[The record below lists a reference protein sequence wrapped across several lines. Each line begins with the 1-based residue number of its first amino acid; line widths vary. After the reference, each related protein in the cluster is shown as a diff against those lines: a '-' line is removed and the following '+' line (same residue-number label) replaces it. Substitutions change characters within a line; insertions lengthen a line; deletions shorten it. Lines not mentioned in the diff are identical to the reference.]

1 MNISIGVRVSKPDKP
16 SCFCPA
22 CTITECRMK
31 KEGKRKMEKFKEG
44 LMYVACII
52 LPPVM
57 LVFFVLGMAAI
68 MNWAFN
74 SIVTKEDQTQVKQN
88 IQTVQNAGKKVWSNF
103 ESWANEE

>member
-1 MNISIGVRVSKPDKP
+1 MNISIGARVNRPDKP

-22 CTITECRMK
+22 CTVTECRMK

-57 LVFFVLGMAAI
+57 LVLFILGMAAI
-68 MNWAFN
+68 MSWGFHN
-74 SIVTKEDQTQVKQN
+74 IGTKEDQAQVKQD
-88 IQTVQNAGKKVWSNF
+88 IQTVQKAGKKVWSKF

>member
-1 MNISIGVRVSKPDKP
+1 
-16 SCFCPA
+16 
-22 CTITECRMK
+22 MK
-31 KEGKRKMEKFKEG
+31 KFKED

-74 SIVTKEDQTQVKQN
+74 SIVTKEYQTQVKQN
-88 IQTVQNAGKKVWSNF
+88 IQTVQNAGKKVWSKF

>member
-1 MNISIGVRVSKPDKP
+1 
-16 SCFCPA
+16 
-22 CTITECRMK
+22 MK
-31 KEGKRKMEKFKEG
+31 KEGKRKMEKFKED

-57 LVFFVLGMAAI
+57 LVFFFFFLAAI

-74 SIVTKEDQTQVKQN
+74 SIVTKENQTQLKQN

>member
-1 MNISIGVRVSKPDKP
+1 
-16 SCFCPA
+16 
-22 CTITECRMK
+22 MK

-44 LMYVACII
+44 LMYVACIT

>member
-1 MNISIGVRVSKPDKP
+1 
-16 SCFCPA
+16 
-22 CTITECRMK
+22 
-31 KEGKRKMEKFKEG
+31 MEKFKEG

-68 MNWAFN
+68 MNWGFHN
-74 SIVTKEDQTQVKQN
+74 IGTKEDQAQVKQD
-88 IQTVQNAGKKVWSNF
+88 IQTVQKAGKKVWSNF

>member
-1 MNISIGVRVSKPDKP
+1 MNISIGAKVSRPDKP

-22 CTITECRMK
+22 CTVTECGMK

-52 LPPVM
+52 LPLIM
-57 LVFFVLGMAAI
+57 LVLFILSMAAI
-68 MNWAFN
+68 MSWGFHN
-74 SIVTKEDQTQVKQN
+74 IVTKEDQVQVKQD
-88 IQTVQNAGKKVWSNF
+88 IQTVQKAGKKVLSKF

>member
-1 MNISIGVRVSKPDKP
+1 M
-16 SCFCPA
+16 
-22 CTITECRMK
+22 
-31 KEGKRKMEKFKEG
+31 
-44 LMYVACII
+44 

-57 LVFFVLGMAAI
+57 LVFFIFGMAVI

-74 SIVTKEDQTQVKQN
+74 SIVTKEYQVQVKQD